1 MDLIIDANCVIAG
14 LIKDSVSREIILHE
28 YLHFYSPDYLKKEIR
43 KYKPYIMK
51 KGNYSGEVF
60 EIILFHLFDNI
71 LFIPDDHFIDK
82 MDDAIEVMK
91 DIDINDAPYVALGLS
106 LNVNK
111 IWTNDFH
118 FKKQDKLEIY
128 QTEDLLTFLKKE

>member
-1 MDLIIDANCVIAG
+1 
-14 LIKDSVSREIILHE
+14 
-28 YLHFYSPDYLKKEIR
+28 
-43 KYKPYIMK
+43 MK
-51 KGNYSGEVF
+51 KGNYSDEVF

-82 MDDAIEVMK
+82 MDNAIEVMK

-111 IWTNDFH
+111 IWTNDLH
-118 FKKQDKLEIY
+118 FKKQNMLEIY
-128 QTEDLLTFLKKE
+128 QTKDLLTFLKKE